1 MKDELQSRDVRA
13 SAAQSASGKKN
24 PRKFL
29 LV

>member
-13 SAAQSASGKKN
+13 SAAQSASGKN

-29 LV
+29 QV